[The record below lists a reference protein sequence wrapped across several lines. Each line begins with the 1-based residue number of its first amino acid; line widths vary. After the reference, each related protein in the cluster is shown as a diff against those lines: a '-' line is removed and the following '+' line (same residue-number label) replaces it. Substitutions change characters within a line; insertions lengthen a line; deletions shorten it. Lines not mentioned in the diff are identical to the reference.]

1 MINKN
6 LNLLLKLNK
15 LDFVPPN
22 SNFGGSSSPFTP
34 VDQTLKTP
42 LEAPQHQTEFPLQH
56 QFQLQQQGYH
66 GNVNQS
72 ALYQNPEVNESDDIL
87 TDIDEPCN
95 LTRRNFTLFFTNQ
108 FDQVLISIYSIWIVF
123 GATNTNQ

>member
-1 MINKN
+1 MFHKQQ
-6 LNLLLKLNK
+6 LW
-15 LDFVPPN
+15 
-22 SNFGGSSSPFTP
+22 SSSSPFTP

-72 ALYQNPEVNESDDIL
+72 SLYQNRKLMNLMTFLPIL
-87 TDIDEPCN
+87 MNHAI
-95 LTRRNFTLFFTNQ
+95 
-108 FDQVLISIYSIWIVF
+108 
-123 GATNTNQ
+123 